1 VKILL
6 VEDDEAVIALL
17 TKSLTNHRF
26 IVDAVRDGEMGWTY
40 GSTFEYDLIVMD
52 VMLPK
57 LDGISLCQRFREQEY
72 TIPILMLTVQDSS
85 TARIQGLNVGADDYV
100 IKPFDVEELIAR
112 IRALLRR
119 CNATPSLLMSWGDLL
134 LDPATCEVT
143 YNGQALILTTKEYE
157 LIELLLQ
164 DTRHI
169 LSNDEILD
177 RLWSSDEFPA
187 EATVRS
193 HIRRLRSKLQE
204 VGAPAD
210 FISTMYGRGYYLK
223 ALEPTSAQSLPSS
236 AQQDRNP
243 AGLSTARD
251 PQQNAQYFEFL
262 SETWIATQPKCLAQT
277 EILSQA
283 VQALQADRITP
294 QRQSEAHHIAH
305 KLVGT
310 LGLFGLTQG
319 ESIARRLETVLST
332 AQPVSSESVVV
343 LNTLVTTLQQEIKS
357 AVTLAKNAC
366 DLEQVRSIL
375 LVNADGEFTQ
385 SFAQI
390 AAQLGVRCAV
400 VPTLDTAYESLA
412 QNSPDAIVLRSPHLS
427 QRLEF
432 LQTLS
437 HHLPKIPILILGTQD
452 ELQHRLN
459 VSRLGGTFLLEQSLT
474 IAQMIGCAIELIQSP
489 TLDAK
494 IMFVDDDDLWLRS
507 LPALLEPWRFKV
519 TTLSDPQQ
527 FWAVLQS
534 VRPDALVL
542 DIKMP
547 DIDGLELCQIL
558 RSDPLWKRLPVLF
571 VSALEDPKTQDKAF
585 RMGADDYLCKPI
597 MGDDLA
603 NRIVNRLQRIRS
615 WSRSGVS
622 PSFVKPFNP

>member
-17 TKSLTNHRF
+17 TKSLTNQRF

-72 TIPILMLTVQDSS
+72 TIPILMLTVHNSS
-85 TARIQGLNVGADDYV
+85 TAKIQGLNAGADDYV

-112 IRALLRR
+112 IRALMRR

-143 YNGQALILTTKEYE
+143 YNGQPLILTTKEYE

-164 DTRHI
+164 DSRHI

-204 VGAPAD
+204 AGAPAD

-223 ALEPTSAQSLPSS
+223 ALEPTNNQSLQYSS
-236 AQQDRNP
+236 EGEPNSVE
-243 AGLSTARD
+243 LSAARD

-262 SETWIATQPKCLAQT
+262 SETWISTQPQCLAQV
-277 EILSQA
+277 EVLSQA
-283 VQALQADRITP
+283 VQALQADKLTP
-294 QRQSEAHHIAH
+294 QRQFEAHHIAH

-310 LGLFGLTQG
+310 LGVFGLTQG
-319 ESIARRLETVLST
+319 ESIARRLEAVLSA
-332 AQPVSSESVVV
+332 AQPVSSESVVI
-343 LNTLVTTLQQEIKS
+343 LNTLVTTLQQEIQS
-357 AVTLAKNAC
+357 AVTLAKNTC

-375 LVNADGEFTQ
+375 LVNNADKEFTQ
-385 SFAQI
+385 SFAKI
-390 AAQLGVRCAV
+390 SAQLGVRCATA
-400 VPTLDTAYESLA
+400 PTLDAAYKVLA
-412 QNSPDAIVLRSPHLS
+412 QTSPDAIVLRLPYPN

-432 LQTLS
+432 LQTLFQ
-437 HHLPKIPILILGTQD
+437 HLPKLPILIVGTQD
-452 ELQHRLN
+452 DLQHRLD
-459 VSRLGGTFLLEQSLT
+459 VSRLGGNFLLEQSLT
-474 IAQMIGCAIELIQSP
+474 IAQIIGCAMELVPSP

-571 VSALEDPKTQDKAF
+571 VSALEDAKTQDKAF
-585 RMGADDYLCKPI
+585 RMGADDYLCKPV

-603 NRIVNRLQRIRS
+603 NRIVNRLQRTRS
-615 WSRSGVS
+615 WSRGYGIPTS
-622 PSFVKPFNP
+622 

>member
-1 VKILL
+1 MKILL
-6 VEDDEAVIALL
+6 VEDDDAVIAVL
-17 TKSLTNHRF
+17 TKSLTAHRF

-40 GSTFEYDLIVMD
+40 GSTFDYDLILMD

-57 LDGISLCQRFREQEY
+57 LDGIALCQRFREQDY
-72 TIPILMLTVQDSS
+72 TVPILMLTVQDSS
-85 TARIQGLNVGADDYV
+85 TAKIQGLNAGADDYV

-143 YNGQALILTTKEYE
+143 YNGQPLILTTKEYD

-164 DTRHI
+164 DTRHL

-204 VGAPAD
+204 VGAPPD
-210 FISTMYGRGYYLK
+210 FISTLYGRGYYLK
-223 ALEPTSAQSLPSS
+223 SPEESASPSSPFSLEPEPSPVTLSATQ
-236 AQQDRNP
+236 
-243 AGLSTARD
+243 D

-262 SETWIATQPKCLAQT
+262 CETWMTTQPQCLAQMAV
-277 EILSQA
+277 LAQA
-283 VQALQADRITP
+283 VMALQTDGSSP
-294 QRQSEAHHIAH
+294 QQQSEAHHIAH

-319 ESIARRLETVLST
+319 EAIARRLEALLGEATLLSSPSI
-332 AQPVSSESVVV
+332 AMID
-343 LNTLVTTLQQEIKS
+343 TLVTTLRQEIQAATSLQQKPRS
-357 AVTLAKNAC
+357 VVTGTILVVDQ
-366 DLEQVRSIL
+366 DLR
-375 LVNADGEFTQ
+375 FTQ
-385 SFAQI
+385 PFTEI
-390 AAQLGVRCAV
+390 AAQLGVRTAIA
-400 VPTLDTAYESLA
+400 PTLEVAYQALA
-412 QNSPDAIVLRSPHLS
+412 QTSPDVILLRLPNPT
-427 QRLEF
+427 QRIEF

-437 HHLPKIPILILGTQD
+437 HHLPKIPVLIVGTQD
-452 ELQHRLN
+452 DLKHRLD
-459 VSRLGGTFLLEQSLT
+459 VSRWGGTFLLEQSLS
-474 IAQMIGCAIELIQSP
+474 IAQILNCTMSLVQVP
-489 TLDAK
+489 TPDAK
-494 IMFVDDDDLWLRS
+494 IMFVDDDDLLLQT

-527 FWAVLQS
+527 FWAVLQI
-534 VRPDALVL
+534 VKPDALVL

-547 DIDGLELCQIL
+547 NMDGLELCQIL
-558 RSDPLWKRLPVLF
+558 RSDPHWQRLPVLF
-571 VSALEDPKTQDKAF
+571 LSALEDTKIQNKAF
-585 RMGADDYLCKPI
+585 LMGADDFLCKPV

-603 NRIVNRLQRIRS
+603 NRIVNRLNRVRS
-615 WSRSGVS
+615 WKR
-622 PSFVKPFNP
+622 

>member
-1 VKILL
+1 MKILL

-17 TKSLTNHRF
+17 SKSLTNQRF

-72 TIPILMLTVQDSS
+72 TIPILMLTVHNSS
-85 TARIQGLNVGADDYV
+85 TAKIQGLNAGADDYV

-143 YNGQALILTTKEYE
+143 YNGQPLILTTKEYE

-164 DTRHI
+164 DSRHI

-204 VGAPAD
+204 AGAPAD

-223 ALEPTSAQSLPSS
+223 AIEPTYAQSLECSS
-236 AQQDRNP
+236 ERESNP
-243 AGLSTARD
+243 VGFSIDRD

-262 SETWIATQPKCLAQT
+262 SETWIATQPQCLAQT
-277 EILSQA
+277 EVLSLA
-283 VQALQADRITP
+283 VQALQADTFTP
-294 QRQSEAHHIAH
+294 QRQFEAHHIAH

-319 ESIARRLETVLST
+319 ESIARRLEAMLST
-332 AQPVSSESVVV
+332 AQPISSESAAI
-343 LNTLVTTLQQEIKS
+343 LNPLVTALQQEIES
-357 AVTLAKNAC
+357 TVTLTKNAC

-375 LVNADGEFTQ
+375 LIDDDEEFTQ
-385 SFAQI
+385 SFAKI
-390 AAQLGVRCAV
+390 AAQLGVRCATS
-400 VPTLDTAYESLA
+400 PTPDAAYETLA
-412 QNSPDAIVLRSPHLS
+412 RTSPDAVVLRSPHPD

-437 HHLPKIPILILGTQD
+437 HHLPKLPMLVVGTQD
-452 ELQHRLN
+452 NLQHRLD

-474 IAQMIGCAIELIQSP
+474 IAQIIGCAIELVQSP
-489 TLDAK
+489 ALNAK

-534 VRPDALVL
+534 VKPDALVL

-547 DIDGLELCQIL
+547 DINGLELCQIL

-571 VSALEDPKTQDKAF
+571 VSALEDTKTQDKAF
-585 RMGADDYLCKPI
+585 RMGADDYLCKPV

-615 WSRSGVS
+615 WSRDYSMPKS
-622 PSFVKPFNP
+622 

>member
-1 VKILL
+1 MKILL
-6 VEDDEAVIALL
+6 VEDDDAVIALL
-17 TKSLTNHRF
+17 TKSLTAHRF

-40 GSTFEYDLIVMD
+40 GSTFDYDLILMD

-57 LDGISLCQRFREQEY
+57 LDGIALCQRFREQDY
-72 TIPILMLTVQDSS
+72 TVPILMLTVQDSS
-85 TARIQGLNVGADDYV
+85 TAKIQGLNAGADDYV

-143 YNGQALILTTKEYE
+143 YNGQPLILTTKEYD

-164 DTRHI
+164 DTRHL

-204 VGAPAD
+204 AGAPPD
-210 FISTMYGRGYYLK
+210 FISTLYGRGYYLK
-223 ALEPTSAQSLPSS
+223 SIEESASPSS
-236 AQQDRNP
+236 PFSLAP
-243 AGLSTARD
+243 EPSPVTLSTTRD
-251 PQQNAQYFEFL
+251 PRQNEQYFEFL
-262 SETWIATQPKCLAQT
+262 CETWITTQPQCLAQMEVLAQT
-277 EILSQA
+277 
-283 VQALQADRITP
+283 VKALQTDESNP
-294 QRQSEAHHIAH
+294 QHPSEAHHIAH

-319 ESIARRLETVLST
+319 EAIARRLEALLGEGPLLSSPSI
-332 AQPVSSESVVV
+332 AMID
-343 LNTLVTTLQQEIKS
+343 TLITTLRQEIQGTTSLQQEHYSVVAGTIL
-357 AVTLAKNAC
+357 VVDP
-366 DLEQVRSIL
+366 DLRFIQP
-375 LVNADGEFTQ
+375 FTE
-385 SFAQI
+385 I
-390 AAQLGVRCAV
+390 AAQLGLRTAIA
-400 VPTLDTAYESLA
+400 PTLEVAYQSLA
-412 QNSPDAIVLRSPHLS
+412 QTSPDVILLRLPNPT
-427 QRLEF
+427 QRIEF

-437 HHLPKIPILILGTQD
+437 HHLPKIPVLIVGTQD
-452 ELQHRLN
+452 DLKHRLD
-459 VSRLGGTFLLEQSLT
+459 VSRWGGTFLLEQSLT
-474 IAQMIGCAIELIQSP
+474 IAQILNCAMNLVQVP
-489 TLDAK
+489 NPDTK
-494 IMFVDDDDLWLRS
+494 VMFVDDDDLLLQT

-534 VRPDALVL
+534 VKPDALVL

-547 DIDGLELCQIL
+547 NINGLELCQIL
-558 RSDPLWKRLPVLF
+558 RSDPHWQRLPVLF
-571 VSALEDPKTQDKAF
+571 LSAIEDAKTQNRAF
-585 RMGADDYLCKPI
+585 RMGADDFLCKPV

-603 NRIVNRLQRIRS
+603 NRIVNRLNRVRS
-615 WSRSGVS
+615 WKR
-622 PSFVKPFNP
+622 

>member
-1 VKILL
+1 MKILL

-17 TKSLTNHRF
+17 TKSLTHHRF

-57 LDGISLCQRFREQEY
+57 LDGIALCQRFREQEY

-85 TARIQGLNVGADDYV
+85 TARIQGLNMGADDYV

-119 CNATPSLLMSWGDLL
+119 CNATPSLLMSWSDLL

-143 YNGQALILTTKEYE
+143 YNGQSLILTTKEYE

-193 HIRRLRSKLQE
+193 HVRRLRSKLQE
-204 VGAPAD
+204 AGAPAD

-223 ALEPTSAQSLPSS
+223 ALEPVQAYSAQSS
-236 AQQDRNP
+236 AEIGPNP
-243 AGLSTARD
+243 TGMSTARD
-251 PQQNAQYFEFL
+251 PQKNAQYFEFL
-262 SETWIATQPKCLAQT
+262 SETWITTQPQCLAQV
-277 EILSQA
+277 EVLSQA
-283 VQALQADRITP
+283 VQALQADKLTP
-294 QRQSEAHHIAH
+294 KRQSEAHHIAH

-310 LGLFGLTQG
+310 LGLFGLAEA
-319 ESIARRLETVLST
+319 ESIARRLEAVLSV
-332 AQPVSSESVVV
+332 AQPITSDVAVILES
-343 LNTLVTTLQQEIKS
+343 LVTTLEQEIQS
-357 AVTLAKNAC
+357 AVTLAKTAC

-375 LVNADGEFTQ
+375 VVDADGEFTQ
-385 SFAQI
+385 SFAKI
-390 AAQLGVRCAV
+390 AAQLGVRCAIA
-400 VPTLDTAYESLA
+400 PTLDAAYKSLA
-412 QNSPDAIVLRSPHLS
+412 QTTTDAIVLRSPHPT

-437 HHLPKIPILILGTQD
+437 HHLPKIPILIVGIQD
-452 ELQHRLN
+452 DLRHRLD
-459 VSRLGGTFLLEQSLT
+459 VSRLGGTFLLERSLT
-474 IAQMIGCAIELIQSP
+474 IAQMISCAMELIQSP
-489 TLDAK
+489 TIDAK

-527 FWAVLQS
+527 FWAVLHS

-547 DIDGLELCQIL
+547 DIDGLEICQIL

-571 VSALEDPKTQDKAF
+571 VSALEDLKTQNRAF
-585 RMGADDYLCKPI
+585 KIGADDYLCKPV

-615 WSRSGVS
+615 WSKGG
-622 PSFVKPFNP
+622 

>member
-1 VKILL
+1 MKILL

-26 IVDAVRDGEMGWTY
+26 IVDAVRDGEMGWAY
-40 GSTFEYDLIVMD
+40 GSTFEYDLIVTD

-57 LDGISLCQRFREQEY
+57 LDGIALCQRFREQEY

-85 TARIQGLNVGADDYV
+85 TARVQGLNAGADDYV

-134 LDPATCEVT
+134 LDPVTCEVT
-143 YNGQALILTTKEYE
+143 YNGRSLILTTKEYE

-164 DTRHI
+164 DSRHI

-193 HIRRLRSKLQE
+193 HIRRLRSKLQDA
-204 VGAPAD
+204 GAPAD

-223 ALEPTSAQSLPSS
+223 ALEPTNAQSAICASEVEP
-236 AQQDRNP
+236 NP
-243 AGLSTARD
+243 AGLSTARN

-262 SETWIATQPKCLAQT
+262 SETWIATQPQCLAQVK
-277 EILSQA
+277 ILYQA
-283 VQALQADRITP
+283 IQALQSDGLTP
-294 QRQSEAHHIAH
+294 QHQSEAHHIAH

-319 ESIARRLETVLST
+319 ELIARRLEVVLST
-332 AQPVSSESVVV
+332 AQPISSESAAI
-343 LNTLVTTLQQEIKS
+343 LNTLVTTLNQEIQS
-357 AVTLAKNAC
+357 AVTLAFNAC
-366 DLEQVRSIL
+366 DLAQVQSIL
-375 LVNADGEFTQ
+375 VVSDDGEFTQ
-385 SFAQI
+385 SFAKI
-390 AAQLGVRCAV
+390 AAQLCVRCAIA
-400 VPTLDTAYESLA
+400 PTLDAAYQSLA
-412 QNSPDAIVLRSPHLS
+412 QTSPSAIVLRSPYPN

-437 HHLPKIPILILGTQD
+437 QHLPRIPILIVGTQD
-452 ELQHRLN
+452 DLRHRLE

-474 IAQMIGCAIELIQSP
+474 IAQTIGCAMELVQSP
-489 TLDAK
+489 TLGAK

-571 VSALEDPKTQDKAF
+571 VSALEDTKTQDKAF
-585 RMGADDYLCKPI
+585 RMGADDYLCKPV

-615 WSRSGVS
+615 WSRKG
-622 PSFVKPFNP
+622 